1 VKTGADKQEAQ
12 NSDLPETIEVH
23 EFATTPAVVHFELPL
38 KKVKDFNSAGISIGI
53 SVPCYVEE
61 IDEAITFAK
70 DKVLNRLH
78 AELPEIL
85 KLANKLAQA

>member
-1 VKTGADKQEAQ
+1 MKTGSDHQEAQ
-12 NSDLPETIEVH
+12 SSDLPETIAVH

-38 KKVKDFNSAGISIGI
+38 KKVKDFNSAGITIGI
-53 SVPCYVEE
+53 AVPCYVEE
-61 IDEAITFAK
+61 IDAAIDFAK
-70 DKVLNRLH
+70 NKVLQRLH